1 MSRIFESETD
11 EIIHERM
18 LEEIDESVD
27 KRQGSVVHDLTRPA
41 AAELAQ
47 AYIYLDDILT
57 FGFAGEDMPGEFLD
71 LRARELGVYRKPSVE
86 SIGELTFTGDVGTF
100 IEQGARARTDGDDP
114 IYFETT
120 DLGTIGASGSV
131 TIPAIAE
138 EGGFD
143 GNVSSETITVMLGD
157 LSGTVEVINADSFGG
172 GADIETDESLLER
185 YFDRTQKPVTSGNI
199 YHYEQWAKEVPG
211 VGDVKVYPIWNGAGT
226 VKVVLL
232 DEEKK
237 SPDKA
242 IIEAATKH
250 IEEFRPI
257 GAEVTVVG
265 ADEILVDI
273 SAKLVLSDGIS
284 IVDVKSDIEEGVS
297 KYLSSLAF
305 VDPVVRYT
313 QIASVLLSIPTI
325 LDYEELIVNG
335 GSSNFE
341 VADAEV
347 ALLGEVSV
355 IE

>member
-11 EIIHERM
+11 ETIHERM
-18 LEEIDESVD
+18 LEEIDDSID
-27 KRQGSVVHDLTRPA
+27 KRQGSVAHDLTRPA

-57 FGFAGEDMPGEFLD
+57 FGFASEDMPGEFLD

-86 SIGELTFTGDVGTF
+86 AVGELTFTGDPGTF
-100 IEQGARARTDGDDP
+100 IEQGTRARTDDDEP

-120 DLGTIGASGSV
+120 DIGTIGESGSV
-131 TIPAIAE
+131 TVPAIAE
-138 EGGFD
+138 DGGYV
-143 GNVSSETITVMLGD
+143 GNVSADTITVTLGD
-157 LSGTVEVINADSFGG
+157 LSGTVEVINAKSFGG
-172 GADIETDESLLER
+172 GADIESDESLLER
-185 YFDRTQKPVTSGNI
+185 YFDRTQKPITSGNI

-232 DEEKK
+232 DEQKK
-237 SPDKA
+237 SPDQS
-242 IIEAATKH
+242 IIEAATEH

-257 GAEVTVVG
+257 GADVTVVG
-265 ADEILVDI
+265 ADEIYVDI
-273 SAKLVLSDGIS
+273 SAKLVLSEGVS
-284 IVDVKSDIEEGVS
+284 IVDVKSDIEKGVS
-297 KYLSSLAF
+297 EYLSGLAF

-313 QIASVLLSIPTI
+313 QIASVLLSIPSI
-325 LDYEELIVNG
+325 LDYENLIVNG
-335 GSSNFE
+335 GTSNFE

-347 ALLGEVSV
+347 ALLGEVNV